1 MAGWENSDRRERL
14 PADWPAR
21 RRKRL
26 EIDGHRCTWRLPSG
40 KRCPRKAT
48 DVDHRVEGSDDDRIE
63 ALQSLCADHHA
74 KKTARAAARIKREK
88 RQRRWRPQ
96 ENHPGS
102 F

>member
-1 MAGWENSDRRERL
+1 MSGWNDSDRRDRL
-14 PADWPAR
+14 PDDWEAR

-48 DVDHRVEGSDDDRIE
+48 DVDHRVEGSDDHRISE
-63 ALQSLCADHHA
+63 LQSLCAHHHG
-74 KKTARAAARIKREK
+74 KKTARAAGRIKREK